1 MSLDSRQVRA
11 PTLPASSSRAL
22 SSTGGVKLMA
32 WDLLIRKPLN
42 HGATQPKK
50 HQHIRE
56 HRVIERAGCL
66 HHNGETGNLP
76 GSSADMVPG
85 GTPIA
90 SANAA
95 AASSSCTNWLYS
107 SKQRR
112 HTCNG
117 IGEHAAWIAT
127 GASG

>member
-1 MSLDSRQVRA
+1 MPQPSQ
-11 PTLPASSSRAL
+11 PPPPEPYLP
-22 SSTGGVKLMA
+22 STGGVKLMA
-32 WDLLIRKPLN
+32 WDLPIRKPLY
-42 HGATQPKK
+42 HGATQPEK

-66 HHNGETGNLP
+66 HHNGKTGNLP

-95 AASSSCTNWLYS
+95 AASSSCTYWLYS

-117 IGEHAAWIAT
+117 IGEQAAWMAT